1 MKGYYILSKTQSVKI
16 RKGLTLYKQPQSK
29 GRGSPNW
36 YARVYREFGG
46 RAVHTK
52 STGTSDLKIAQHFAE
67 EYWAECLLNGKYS
80 EGEAGVPVAFKPN
93 LKARF
98 DHIADAFLAD
108 LEGRCGADPT
118 SQRNLADY
126 KSVVHSKNGF
136 VRFFGKDDIG
146 SITTDRISEFL
157 EFQRTNSRKGQL
169 AATSQKRTLATL
181 NVILKFAYQK
191 RLLTSLP
198 MMPKMRTKDN
208 PRAWF
213 EKSEYLKLMATARSL
228 ANKAKKSGDLKAEE
242 KWLELNDFIM
252 FMVNSFLRPSEWASL
267 QQRHVKAVLGTGKRL
282 EISVIKGK
290 TGVRTTYSMP
300 SAVTVYYRI
309 LKRTKA
315 SPNAYLFKG
324 QYLNRQTAMERMRD
338 DFDELLRIAS
348 LKTNSLGMNRTI
360 YSLRHTSLML
370 RMSEGDNVNILALA
384 KNAGTSVDQLERF
397 YLQRLSPLIL
407 LENLQSFKKRL

>member
-1 MKGYYILSKTQSVKI
+1 LNKTQSISI
-16 RKGLTLYKQPQSK
+16 RKGLILYKQPQSK

-36 YARVYREFGG
+36 YVRVHREFGG
-46 RAVHTK
+46 RYTHTK
-52 STGTSDLKIAQHFAE
+52 TTGTSDLKLAEHKAE
-67 EYWAECLLNGKYS
+67 EYWMECLLNSRYS
-80 EGEAGVPVAFKPN
+80 QEGGSVPIDFKPN
-93 LKARF
+93 LKTRF
-98 DHIADAFLAD
+98 DHIADAFLTD
-108 LEGRCGADPT
+108 LESRSGADPT

-136 VRFFGKDDIG
+136 ARFFGKDDIG

-157 EFQRTNSRKGQL
+157 TFQRINSRKGDL
-169 AATSQKRTLATL
+169 AATSQKRTLVTL

-191 RLLTSLP
+191 RFLATLP
-198 MMPKMRTKDN
+198 MMPKIKTKDN

-213 EKSEYLKLMATARSL
+213 EKSEYMKLMATARSL
-228 ANKAKKSGDLKAEE
+228 AKKARKSGDLKAEE

-267 QQRHVKAVLGTGKRL
+267 QQQHVKVVLGTGKRL

-300 SAVTVYYRI
+300 SAVTVYNRI
-309 LKRTKA
+309 LKRTRA

-324 QYLNRQTAMERMRD
+324 QYVNRQTAMERMRD
-338 DFDELLRIAS
+338 DFDELLHIAS
-348 LKTNSLGMNRTI
+348 LKNNSLGMRRTI

-370 RMSEGDNVNILALA
+370 RITEGDNVNILGLA

-397 YLQRLSPLIL
+397 YLKRLSPLTML
-407 LENLQSFKKRL
+407 DNLQSFKKRL